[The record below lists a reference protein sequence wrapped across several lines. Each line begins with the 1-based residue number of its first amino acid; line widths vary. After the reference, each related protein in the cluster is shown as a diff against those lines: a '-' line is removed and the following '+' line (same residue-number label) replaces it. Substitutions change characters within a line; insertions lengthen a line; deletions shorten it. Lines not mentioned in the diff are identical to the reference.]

1 MGRNPRS
8 RWVNVL
14 ARVGITIAAAG
25 VLFLLRPDLR
35 ARSQSMIQSAYRR
48 HVASPR
54 LIHAYLRDH
63 TVRKVQIGA
72 GAIDKAGWLNTDIEP
87 GENEAYLDA
96 SGPFPLP
103 DGSFQ
108 YVFSEHVIEHLTYE
122 QALAMLKE
130 CHRVLAP
137 GGKLRIAT
145 PNLIRFLDLFQAA
158 KTGEAREYIRRK
170 LEWHELPLTP
180 EPETYILNVEM
191 RAWGHQ
197 FVYTPGMLRASLE
210 AAGFRDVREFGPG
223 VSDDP
228 ELAGVEARANS
239 DVQDINAY
247 ETMVFQA
254 VRR

>member
-1 MGRNPRS
+1 
-8 RWVNVL
+8 
-14 ARVGITIAAAG
+14 
-25 VLFLLRPDLR
+25 
-35 ARSQSMIQSAYRR
+35 MIQSAYRR

-96 SGPFPLP
+96 SRPFPLP
-103 DGSFQ
+103 GGSFQ

-145 PNLIRFLDLFQAA
+145 PNLVRFLELFQAA